1 MTSIEIS
8 GAREDLAEIS
18 SQLSEVFKKD
28 GLRGRISLTETRFD
42 SVDAGI
48 TAILQVT
55 FSGVIAIVQVIN
67 LILKLQE
74 NRQEF
79 TSEEKT
85 PISIIIEAGN
95 GRKIEFKASD
105 KMTNEEI
112 NNCLNTFLQRFSN
125 ELLEPQERKLFR
137 TTTDGITSLDIAQ
150 INSLFESL
158 LTKTQRIRER
168 RSTVVENENG
178 LTVKVEMIETI
189 LIDIL
194 RKEGNQLSFYLPIQD
209 IELCQDIFFAFE
221 IANILYFQEISHDIK
236 MLDMQNVFVKYEV
249 EKLMLFEKIIQ
260 NQEFK
265 FYASFNSSN

>member
-1 MTSIEIS
+1 MASIEIS
-8 GAREDLAEIS
+8 GAREDLEEIS

-85 PISIIIEAGN
+85 PISITIEAGN
-95 GRKIEFKASD
+95 GRKIEKIELKASD

-112 NNCLNTFLQRFSN
+112 NNCLNTLLQRFNN
-125 ELLEPQERKLFR
+125 ELLEAPV
-137 TTTDGITSLDIAQ
+137 
-150 INSLFESL
+150 ESFSEL
-158 LTKTQRIRER
+158 IR
-168 RSTVVENENG
+168 
-178 LTVKVEMIETI
+178 M
-189 LIDIL
+189 
-194 RKEGNQLSFYLPIQD
+194 
-209 IELCQDIFFAFE
+209 A
-221 IANILYFQEISHDIK
+221 
-236 MLDMQNVFVKYEV
+236 
-249 EKLMLFEKIIQ
+249 
-260 NQEFK
+260 
-265 FYASFNSSN
+265 